1 MNYVCVLALIINI
14 VGFDKTTLKQPEN
27 SLKIG
32 LKPSCK
38 KNETFFCFKALK
50 NDDLKPKN

>member
-1 MNYVCVLALIINI
+1 MCILALIINI
-14 VGFDKTTLKQPEN
+14 IGFDKTTLKQPEN
-27 SLKIG
+27 SLRTD
-32 LKPSCK
+32 LKVSLK

>member
-27 SLKIG
+27 SLRID
-32 LKPSCK
+32 LKVSRK

>member
-1 MNYVCVLALIINI
+1 MCIFSFNYQHI
-14 VGFDKTTLKQPEN
+14 GFDKTTLKQPEN
-27 SLKIG
+27 SLRID
-32 LKPSCK
+32 LKVSRK